1 MDRPASIVDEST
13 HPRNR
18 LEVGVPEFPALA
30 QSRTDDRRFWIAFRL
45 AEVASTGRFQALIET
60 FGTLEAAWQAD
71 SAQLRRVLGGRE
83 RTLAN
88 VVRTRE
94 SLDLDRAIDSLDRA
108 GVSVVTV
115 ADDGYPRLLREIA
128 APPPVLFY
136 KGHIVETDAHA
147 VAIVGTRR
155 ATAYGRDVAIEIAKG
170 LADAGVT
177 VVSGL
182 ATGIDGHAHRAAL
195 DAGGRTIAVL
205 GSGIHDIYPR
215 EHAGLARR
223 VAEQGALISDNLP
236 NAKPDRWNF
245 PARNRIISGLSLG
258 IVVVEAPEKS
268 GALITVDFAAD
279 QGRDVFAV
287 PGLATSSTS
296 AGCHRILRD
305 GARLVRNADD
315 VLEDLRL
322 RSSVEPS
329 GTQQPLALDDD
340 ERRVLNVLTS
350 EPRHIDDVAEACG
363 LELPQVS
370 GLLLTLEL
378 QQLARNVG
386 AHFYVRH

>member
-1 MDRPASIVDEST
+1 MPVSLPAPASQ
-13 HPRNR
+13 PN
-18 LEVGVPEFPALA
+18 
-30 QSRTDDRRFWIAFRL
+30 DRRFWIAFRL
-45 AEVASTGRFQALIET
+45 AEVASASRFQALLET
-60 FGTLEAAWQAD
+60 FGSMEEAWKAD
-71 SAQLRRVLGGRE
+71 SSQLRRVLGGRE
-83 RTLAN
+83 RTLSN
-88 VVRTRE
+88 VLRNRE
-94 SLDLDRAIDSLDRA
+94 TLDLDSAMAKLERA

-115 ADDGYPRLLREIA
+115 ADDGYPPLLKEIS

-136 KGHIVETDAHA
+136 KGQILETDTHA

-155 ATAYGRDVAIEIAKG
+155 ASAYGRDVAIDIAKG
-170 LADAGVT
+170 LAGAGVT

-182 ATGIDGHAHRAAL
+182 ATGIDGHAHRATL
-195 DAGGRTIAVL
+195 DAGGRTFAVL

-215 EHAGLARR
+215 EHAGLAKR

-245 PARNRIISGLSLG
+245 PARNRIISGLALG
-258 IVVVEAPEKS
+258 VVVVEAPDKS

-287 PGLATSSTS
+287 PGMTTSSTS
-296 AGCHRILRD
+296 AGCNRILRD

-322 RSSVEPS
+322 RSQSQPVEV
-329 GTQQPLALDDD
+329 QQPLVLDDD

-350 EPRHIDDVAEACG
+350 EPSHIDDVAESCG
-363 LELPQVS
+363 MALPQVS
-370 GLLLTLEL
+370 GVLLTLEL
-378 QQLARNVG
+378 QQLIRNVG
-386 AHFYVRH
+386 AQYYVRH

>member
-1 MDRPASIVDEST
+1 MPESLTSAPPSI
-13 HPRNR
+13 
-18 LEVGVPEFPALA
+18 G
-30 QSRTDDRRFWIAFRL
+30 DRRYWIAFRL
-45 AEVASTGRFQALIET
+45 AEVASTNRLHALIDT
-60 FGTLEAAWQAD
+60 FGSLEAAWKAD
-71 SAQLRRVLGGRE
+71 AARLRSVLGGRE

-88 VVRTRE
+88 VIRTRE
-94 SLDLDRAIDSLDRA
+94 TLDLDRAIDHLDRA

-136 KGHIVETDAHA
+136 RGELRETDAHA

-155 ATAYGRDVAIEIAKG
+155 ATAYGRDLAVSIAKG
-170 LADAGVT
+170 LAEAGVT

-195 DAGGRTIAVL
+195 DAGGRTFAVL

-215 EHAGLARR
+215 EHAALAKR

-236 NAKPDRWNF
+236 DAKPDRWNF

-258 IVVVEAPEKS
+258 VVVVEAPEKS

-296 AGCHRILRD
+296 AGCLRILRD

-322 RSSVEPS
+322 RSHAEPTE
-329 GTQQPLALDDD
+329 TQQPLVLDDD

-350 EPRHIDDVAEACG
+350 EPQHIDDVVEACG
-363 LELPQVS
+363 LGLPQVS

-378 QQLARNVG
+378 QQLVRNVG